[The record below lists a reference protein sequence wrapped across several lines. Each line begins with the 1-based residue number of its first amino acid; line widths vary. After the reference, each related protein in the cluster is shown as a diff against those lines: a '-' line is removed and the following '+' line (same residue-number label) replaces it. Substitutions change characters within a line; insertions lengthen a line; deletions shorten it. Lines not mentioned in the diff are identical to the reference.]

1 MTTYTAP
8 LRDLRFVYEELF
20 DAGEITALE
29 DYQEA
34 TPDLVNAIVEEG
46 AKLCQ
51 NELFPLNRSGDEEGC
66 HFDNGNVRTPE
77 GFRSAYAAYLEGGW
91 GGLNCAPE
99 FGGLGLPEGKTMWD
113 AFGVQ
118 AIGLAAT
125 IAWSAVATYILVKIT
140 AGLTSGIRVREDDE
154 LEGLDIT
161 AHGETAY
168 RLD

>member
-1 MTTYTAP
+1 MSK
-8 LRDLRFVYEELF
+8 
-20 DAGEITALE
+20 
-29 DYQEA
+29 Q
-34 TPDLVNAIVEEG
+34 
-46 AKLCQ
+46 AKLTRGSIPGHLVTQ
-51 NELFPLNRSGDEEGC
+51 TVPMIIG
-66 HFDNGNVRTPE
+66 VAA
-77 GFRSAYAAYLEGGW
+77 GFVCFKMVQIVKQAWKLDDSLDVFAVHGVGGSL
-91 GGLNCAPE
+91 GTLLVAFLCAPE

-125 IAWSAVATYILVKIT
+125 VAWSAVATFILVKIT

>member
-1 MTTYTAP
+1 
-8 LRDLRFVYEELF
+8 
-20 DAGEITALE
+20 
-29 DYQEA
+29 
-34 TPDLVNAIVEEG
+34 
-46 AKLCQ
+46 
-51 NELFPLNRSGDEEGC
+51 
-66 HFDNGNVRTPE
+66 
-77 GFRSAYAAYLEGGW
+77 
-91 GGLNCAPE
+91 
-99 FGGLGLPEGKTMWD
+99 MWD

-125 IAWSAVATYILVKIT
+125 VAWSAVATYILVKIT